1 MYESSLGAA
10 LVLMLFFAAY
20 FLAGRTPEKPIYGN
34 YVRSRRLMGAAL
46 AVLAVNYGV
55 HLGWGLRFSC
65 PEAAILMNLST
76 YFLAYWLF
84 SAALTALLDRG
95 YLTRR
100 RFGRHVA
107 GWLAFS
113 VLAVGVGTVVPEG
126 TARRAGMWLL
136 ALWLLGYGVFLSR
149 RLIATYRRARRL
161 FDDTHSEDIG
171 AYIRWMSIFTWWA
184 VVYGVSCGL
193 LTFLPERYVFL
204 WVLSSIPFYIYLFCS
219 YMNYL
224 LFYEQVE
231 RILEASAEA
240 VPQEG
245 GEGMAVLPA
254 FHAALGEKLGVWMEE
269 RGYVSPGLTIKELAE
284 RLGTNRTYL
293 SAYIKAVY
301 GVPFREWIGE
311 LRIGYAKELLVREP
325 GMRVTAVSE
334 MAGFLSVSYFTRIF
348 TEKVGCPPSKW
359 RKTGQAGA

>member
-46 AVLAVNYGV
+46 TVLAVNYGV
-55 HLGWGLRFSC
+55 HLGWRLRFSC
-65 PEAAILMNLST
+65 PEAAILMNFST

-107 GWLAFS
+107 EWLAFS
-113 VLAVGVGTVVPEG
+113 VLAAGVGTVVPEG
-126 TARRAGMWLL
+126 AARRAGMWLL

-204 WVLSSIPFYIYLFCS
+204 WVLSSIPFYVYLFCS

-245 GEGMAVLPA
+245 GE
-254 FHAALGEKLGVWMEE
+254 E
-269 RGYVSPGLTIKELAE
+269 
-284 RLGTNRTYL
+284 
-293 SAYIKAVY
+293 
-301 GVPFREWIGE
+301 
-311 LRIGYAKELLVREP
+311 
-325 GMRVTAVSE
+325 TAVPRSGG
-334 MAGFLSVSYFTRIF
+334 M
-348 TEKVGCPPSKW
+348 
-359 RKTGQAGA
+359 

>member
-55 HLGWGLRFSC
+55 HLGWRLRFSC

-113 VLAVGVGTVVPEG
+113 V
-126 TARRAGMWLL
+126 
-136 ALWLLGYGVFLSR
+136 
-149 RLIATYRRARRL
+149 
-161 FDDTHSEDIG
+161 
-171 AYIRWMSIFTWWA
+171 
-184 VVYGVSCGL
+184 C
-193 LTFLPERYVFL
+193 FLPYRFMFTCFV
-204 WVLSSIPFYIYLFCS
+204 
-219 YMNYL
+219 
-224 LFYEQVE
+224 
-231 RILEASAEA
+231 RI
-240 VPQEG
+240 
-245 GEGMAVLPA
+245 
-254 FHAALGEKLGVWMEE
+254 
-269 RGYVSPGLTIKELAE
+269 
-284 RLGTNRTYL
+284 
-293 SAYIKAVY
+293 
-301 GVPFREWIGE
+301 
-311 LRIGYAKELLVREP
+311 
-325 GMRVTAVSE
+325 
-334 MAGFLSVSYFTRIF
+334 
-348 TEKVGCPPSKW
+348 
-359 RKTGQAGA
+359 